1 LRIDPEKCNGCGI
14 CVPDCPKDAISL
26 KDKKAVIGEDC
37 VECGACY
44 RVCLGNALIP
54 EIEPIAGAIQC
65 ECCPIKCQIKPLQIG
80 ACFRYTNQDGKLVRN
95 IPLHSLAD
103 VKDIIGKEPDL
114 AIRRPLITAIG
125 AGTTYPDFKPAPHI
139 VQSKVDGVDVV
150 TVVTE
155 APLSY
160 SGMLIKIDTDEYI
173 GEEGAPVFID
183 KGEEGVSA
191 PCIEACPV
199 GIDVP
204 RYIRLIGEGKFAE
217 ALSVVRERIPFPA
230 VCGRICFHPCEI
242 NCLRSQLGG
251 PIAIRALKRFIADQ
265 DKGLWK
271 IESGHAEPNGKKVAV
286 VGSGPGGLTAAY
298 YLAKLGHSV
307 TVFEELPV
315 VGGMLRVGIPDY
327 RLPEEIIE
335 PEIRIIREAG
345 VEIRTNTK
353 VGSLDRIF
361 EKGYAAI
368 FLAIGAHK
376 GIRLGIEGED
386 SPGVM
391 QCLPFLKDVKLG
403 KSIRLQGKVAV
414 IGGGNAAVDAARTAL
429 RLGARD
435 VTIVYRRSRAE
446 MPAMGEEV
454 EAALHEGVN
463 IQFLATPARITADN
477 GQLKMQCI
485 QMKLGQS
492 DASSRRRPEPITG
505 SEFDIVASTV
515 IVAIGETPNIPS
527 QFGLKQ
533 GNGNTLQVD
542 PDTLRTS
549 RDGVFAGGD
558 DVTGPASVIDA
569 IAAGRKAA
577 ISIDRYLGGG
587 GIIEETLAPPQG
599 IDMPLDVFK
608 PAEEKRLA
616 IPLVPVTERLNNF
629 NVVEHGYTEA
639 MAIREA
645 ERCLRCDLE
654 GQVRVGHVTTEQ
666 YGSKML
672 SLGGPMLLTKKGG
685 SAIARLMVD
694 IANKKEVALKADGGA
709 SMRLQLGKEPSINE
723 EIIEKMRVGCGSACA
738 GIFAQQFLRSADEV
752 IVIDHHITSLFTRHE
767 AGQALGAKYSG
778 LKLKGIESTPGRYFA
793 VAEAGHGW
801 GGTNIDDPL
810 EVIDNIDMGIARPGM
825 RLLITESTGKRA
837 AMYELDIVGDLH
849 QIEITPEA
857 QTTINMIS
865 SNCEDSKVSAVF
877 IGGSGGS
884 ARKGVTEHP
893 LKLTQAIHENKAK
906 LTVGGSPVYILPGG
920 GINFLVDVS
929 QVKVHAFTWVPTP
942 AVVVPVEITMK
953 LKDYLEIGGHV
964 GSIKTLKALKQH
976 IRKLP

>member
-1 LRIDPEKCNGCGI
+1 LRIDTEKCNGCGI
-14 CVPDCPKDAISL
+14 CVFDCPKDAISL

-54 EIEPIAGAIQC
+54 EIESIAGAIQC

-80 ACFRYTNQDGKLVRN
+80 ACFRYTNQDGMLVRN
-95 IPLHSLAD
+95 MPLHSLAD
-103 VKDIIGKEPDL
+103 VKDIIGQEPDL

-173 GEEGAPVFID
+173 GEEG
-183 KGEEGVSA
+183 
-191 PCIEACPV
+191 IEACPA

-204 RYIRLIGEGKFAE
+204 RYIRLIGEDKFAE

-230 VCGRICFHPCEI
+230 VCGRICFHLCEI

-271 IESGHAEPNGKKVAV
+271 IGSGHAEPTGKKVAV

-298 YLAKLGHSV
+298 YLSKLGHRV
-307 TVFEELPV
+307 TVFEALPV
-315 VGGMLRVGIPDY
+315 VGGMMRVGIPDY
-327 RLPEEIIE
+327 RLPKDILEQEID
-335 PEIRIIREAG
+335 IIREAG
-345 VEIRTNTK
+345 VEIRTDTK
-353 VGSLDRIF
+353 VDSLDRIF
-361 EKGYAAI
+361 KKGYAAI

-376 GIRLGIEGED
+376 GIQLGIEGED
-386 SPGVM
+386 GPGVM

-429 RLGARD
+429 RIGARD

-463 IQFLATPARITADN
+463 IRFLATPARITADN
-477 GQLKMQCI
+477 AQLKMQCI
-485 QMKLGQS
+485 QMKLGQL

-515 IVAIGETPNIPS
+515 IVAIGETPDMPS

-533 GNGNTLQVD
+533 GNGDTLQVD

-558 DVTGPASVIDA
+558 AVTGPASVIEA

-577 ISIDRYLGGG
+577 ISIDRYLGGE
-587 GIIEETLAPPQG
+587 GIIEETLAPVQG

-608 PAEEKRLA
+608 AWLHRSNSNQRGR
-616 IPLVPVTERLNNF
+616 T
-629 NVVEHGYTEA
+629 
-639 MAIREA
+639 
-645 ERCLRCDLE
+645 
-654 GQVRVGHVTTEQ
+654 
-666 YGSKML
+666 L
-672 SLGGPMLLTKKGG
+672 SEM
-685 SAIARLMVD
+685 
-694 IANKKEVALKADGGA
+694 
-709 SMRLQLGKEPSINE
+709 
-723 EIIEKMRVGCGSACA
+723 
-738 GIFAQQFLRSADEV
+738 
-752 IVIDHHITSLFTRHE
+752 
-767 AGQALGAKYSG
+767 
-778 LKLKGIESTPGRYFA
+778 
-793 VAEAGHGW
+793 
-801 GGTNIDDPL
+801 
-810 EVIDNIDMGIARPGM
+810 
-825 RLLITESTGKRA
+825 
-837 AMYELDIVGDLH
+837 
-849 QIEITPEA
+849 
-857 QTTINMIS
+857 
-865 SNCEDSKVSAVF
+865 
-877 IGGSGGS
+877 
-884 ARKGVTEHP
+884 
-893 LKLTQAIHENKAK
+893 
-906 LTVGGSPVYILPGG
+906 
-920 GINFLVDVS
+920 
-929 QVKVHAFTWVPTP
+929 
-942 AVVVPVEITMK
+942 
-953 LKDYLEIGGHV
+953 
-964 GSIKTLKALKQH
+964 
-976 IRKLP
+976 